1 MLPKLCRLFLEML
14 LLRIVSER
22 DSKVEVELNQSHI
35 LQHVVNITFEEKLQ
49 IICLSMFRMI

>member
-35 LQHVVNITFEEKLQ
+35 LQHVVNTTFEEKLQ
-49 IICLSMFRMI
+49 IISLSMFRMI